1 MITQTGV
8 AQVPAAPVETL
19 PYDLWKQVSADEVL
33 VGGIRQSGTTF
44 QVDVRVMSVER
55 KVATFARTYPCPS
68 SAKGLRR
75 CAHTIADEWHKERFG
90 LDGVART
97 RFAFTSDRDGE
108 RQNGPVADR
117 AVKEIYVSDYD
128 GHGAMRVSVRG
139 SLNIAPTWAPDGRA
153 IAYQSYQSNF
163 SDFYLQKLDEV
174 QLQLARPGRGSDVAQ
189 NYLPDWSPD
198 GSRIAFASSRDGNFE
213 IYVVKVDG
221 SDMRRLTS
229 NQADDNAPAWH
240 PNGTQI
246 AFTSD
251 RTGRNQIYMMSADG
265 GPATQITN
273 EPGDA
278 DRPTWSTLDYIV
290 YSTTVPGAQVQIKR
304 IKPGSRDVVQL
315 TDGPGNNESPTVAP
329 NGRHIAFVTNRW
341 GGKEQI
347 AVMDIDG
354 RNVRQLTFTGNNKFP
369 RWSHR

>member
-1 MITQTGV
+1 LPIAIRAAGVATVALLSTTLAAWTPVPSTTDITSVALADQQVEIKATIGKESGRLPRLAIPAFLGTGSDAALRTAAATLADVLWNDMEFEREYQMITQTGV

-153 IAYQSYQSNF
+153 FAYQSYQSNF

-174 QLQLARPGRGSDVAQ
+174 QLQLARPQAPESGLGERG
-189 NYLPDWSPD
+189 
-198 GSRIAFASSRDGNFE
+198 
-213 IYVVKVDG
+213 
-221 SDMRRLTS
+221 
-229 NQADDNAPAWH
+229 
-240 PNGTQI
+240 
-246 AFTSD
+246 
-251 RTGRNQIYMMSADG
+251 
-265 GPATQITN
+265 
-273 EPGDA
+273 
-278 DRPTWSTLDYIV
+278 
-290 YSTTVPGAQVQIKR
+290 
-304 IKPGSRDVVQL
+304 
-315 TDGPGNNESPTVAP
+315 
-329 NGRHIAFVTNRW
+329 
-341 GGKEQI
+341 
-347 AVMDIDG
+347 
-354 RNVRQLTFTGNNKFP
+354 
-369 RWSHR
+369 